1 MIKDKLIPLGL
12 TFTIIAGAVG
22 CESEEERQ
30 TKILEATKNKIEY
43 LMAENGAWS
52 QLTDKEWEINKH
64 NDEYIV
70 TLHANISYYM
80 MSCEVSYVFTVSN
93 DLYLS
98 KIAMHIGDYSREEE
112 LDKNENSKLDI

>member
-1 MIKDKLIPLGL
+1 MKKLISMILAL
-12 TFTIIAGAVG
+12 TIAVGATG
-22 CESEEERQ
+22 CESEEEKQ
-30 TKILEATKNKIEY
+30 AKILEATKNKIEY
-43 LMAENGAWS
+43 LMVGNGAWS
-52 QLTDKEWEINKH
+52 QLTDKEWEISKH
-64 NDEYIV
+64 DDEYIV

-80 MSCEVSYVFTVSN
+80 MSCGVSYVFTVSN

>member
-1 MIKDKLIPLGL
+1 MKKIISMILVLLI
-12 TFTIIAGAVG
+12 TAGAVG
-22 CESEEERQ
+22 CESEEARQ

-80 MSCEVSYVFTVSN
+80 MSCEVSYIFTVSN

-98 KIAMHIGDYSREEE
+98 KIVMHIGDYSREENFN
-112 LDKNENSKLDI
+112 KNENNKLDI

>member
-1 MIKDKLIPLGL
+1 MGMKKIMSMILVLVI
-12 TFTIIAGAVG
+12 TAGAVG
-22 CESEEERQ
+22 CESEEGRQ
-30 TKILEATKNKIEY
+30 AKILEATKNKTEY

-64 NDEYIV
+64 DDEYIV

-80 MSCEVSYVFTVSN
+80 MSCGVSYVFTVSN

-98 KIAMHIGDYSREEE
+98 KITMHIGDYSREEE

>member
-1 MIKDKLIPLGL
+1 MKKIISMILILL
-12 TFTIIAGAVG
+12 ITAGAVG
-22 CESEEERQ
+22 RESEEARQ

-43 LMAENGAWS
+43 LMVGNGAWS
-52 QLTDKEWEINKH
+52 QLTDKEWEISKH
-64 NDEYIV
+64 DDEYIV

-80 MSCEVSYVFTVSN
+80 MSCGVSYVFTVSN

-98 KIAMHIGDYSREEE
+98 KITMHIGDYSREEK

>member
-1 MIKDKLIPLGL
+1 MKKLISMILAL
-12 TFTIIAGAVG
+12 TIIVGATG

-43 LMAENGAWS
+43 LMVENEAWS
-52 QLTDKEWEINKH
+52 QLTGKEWEINKH
-64 NDEYIV
+64 DDEYIA

-80 MSCEVSYVFTVSN
+80 MSCGVSYVFTVSN

-98 KIAMHIGDYSREEE
+98 KITMHIGDYSREENFN
-112 LDKNENSKLDI
+112 KNENSKLDI

>member
-1 MIKDKLIPLGL
+1 MKKIISMILVLLI
-12 TFTIIAGAVG
+12 TAGAVG

-30 TKILEATKNKIEY
+30 AKILESTKNKIEY

-52 QLTDKEWEINKH
+52 QLTGKEWEINKH

-80 MSCEVSYVFTVSN
+80 MSCEVSYIFTVSN

-98 KIAMHIGDYSREEE
+98 KIVMHIGDYSREENFN
-112 LDKNENSKLDI
+112 KNENSKLDI

>member
-1 MIKDKLIPLGL
+1 MKKIITIMLALII
-12 TFTIIAGAVG
+12 TIGAVG

-30 TKILEATKNKIEY
+30 AKILEAAKNKIEC
-43 LMAENGAWS
+43 LMAGNEAWT
-52 QLTDKEWEINKH
+52 QLTDKEWEISKH
-64 NDEYIV
+64 DDEYIV

-98 KIAMHIGDYSREEE
+98 KIVMHIGDYSREENFN
-112 LDKNENSKLDI
+112 KNENSKLDI